1 LAHLAPVLADI
12 GFKTVAYLKVA
23 VALPLEQLEKEYFW
37 RRLMEAKKMSLGELY
52 LLKRLM
58 S

>member
-1 LAHLAPVLADI
+1 VLADI